1 MAGEQKELRTLTAD
15 PEHTGMRL
23 DVFITS
29 GLVTFSRSKIQKLIK
44 QGEVTINGE
53 TVTSGSFQLTEG
65 DIVTVAGTIV
75 KRDEHLE
82 PVKMDLEVLF
92 EDEEII
98 VINKPPGISVHPG
111 AGTTGPTLVNGLLWH
126 CRRLGVGT
134 DPEAARIRPG
144 IVHRLD
150 KDTTGILVCAKTDE
164 SHAAMSK
171 QFHDKNRLVREYA
184 ALLDG
189 VMSKAELIRESYLY
203 RDPVSRQRFVSSNID
218 KLPGHLPPGSYR
230 YAKSV
235 FSAMAIYG
243 GRLTV
248 ARVRLFT
255 GRTHQI
261 RIHAADLG
269 LPIIGDQLYH
279 RPVALPHKF
288 PEELRSIIFAQPH
301 QLLHARNL
309 EFDHPK
315 TGVRM
320 DVKAPFPKDFSR
332 VLGLLEPFR
341 SSND

>member
-1 MAGEQKELRTLTAD
+1 LAGEQKELKTLTVE
-15 PEHTGMRL
+15 PEQTGVRL

-29 GLVTFSRSKIQKLIK
+29 GLVAFSRSKVQRLIK
-44 QGEVTINGE
+44 QGEVAINGE
-53 TVTSGSFQLTEG
+53 AVKSSSYQLTEG
-65 DIVTVAGTIV
+65 EVVTVAGTTI

-82 PVKMDLEVLF
+82 PIKMDLDILF
-92 EDEEII
+92 EDNEII

-111 AGTTGPTLVNGLLWH
+111 AGTNGPTLVQGLLWH
-126 CRRLGVGT
+126 CQRLGVGT
-134 DPEAARIRPG
+134 DQEAARVRPG

-150 KDTTGILVCAKTDE
+150 KDTTGILICAKTDE

-189 VMSKAELIRESYLY
+189 VMSKAELVRESYLY
-203 RDPVSRQRFVSSNID
+203 RDAVSRQRFVSSHID

-261 RIHAADLG
+261 RVHAGDLG

-288 PEELRSIIFAQPH
+288 PEELRTLIFEQSH
-301 QLLHARNL
+301 QLLHARRL

-315 TGVRM
+315 TGARM
-320 DVKAPFPKDFSR
+320 EVKAPFPNDFSR
-332 VLGLLEPFR
+332 ILSLLEPFR
-341 SSND
+341 SAQ